1 MPADVELS
9 ALLNSL
15 SVQGRA
21 NLAVQLI
28 DGLGDQTW
36 TEDELGA
43 LAEERDSELEEGAVQ
58 AMTYGE
64 FMAGIER

>member
-1 MPADVELS
+1 MPAEVELS

-21 NLAVQLI
+21 NLAVQLV
-28 DGLGDQTW
+28 DGLGDQIW

-43 LAEERDSELEEGAVQ
+43 LAEERDSELEEGAIR
-58 AMTYGE
+58 ALTYDD